1 MWLTAALLVGTS
13 LVQPSLQQYGN
24 STAPFPAATYP
35 NATAPDPAAQGN
47 AEFSPPYYPSP
58 WGSGAGEWA
67 SAYAKAQAFVS
78 QLTLLEKVNLTTGVG
93 YVQYYLIDSR
103 LESDFEQVA
112 GRTLRRT
119 KWGHPASGLP
129 KYVHARFASG
139 RQRHR
144 LQLGLPCWCQCCC
157 DLRSRSRICER
168 PGYGCRTSDERV
180 RCAIGTCG
188 WTSWAFPGR
197 WAKLGGL

>member
-1 MWLTAALLVGTS
+1 MWLTPALLLATS
-13 LVQPSLQQYGN
+13 LIEPSLQQRGN

-35 NATAPDPAAQGN
+35 NATSPDPPAQEN

-93 YVQYYLIDSR
+93 YMQCYLIDSR
-103 LESDFEQVA
+103 LEADFEQVA

-119 KWGHPASGLP
+119 KWSYSATGLS
-129 KYVHARFASG
+129 KHVHARFASG

-144 LQLGLPCWCQCCC
+144 RQFSLPCWCQCCC
-157 DLRSRSRICER
+157 NLRSRSGIRER
-168 PGYGCRTSDERV
+168 PGYGLRTSDERV
-180 RCAIGTCG
+180 RCPIGTCG
-188 WTSWAFPGR
+188 WTSGTFSRGWT
-197 WAKLGGL
+197 KLGGF